1 MNYSLYNQ
9 ILRNRGYIKIK
20 DFFNDAEKAKLLNYF
35 DEIENLK
42 EEKDKQMIYFED
54 NNQKSRVEYFYNYHS
69 GIRQFI
75 NNKLNPFLNSVL
87 GSNQILFKDK
97 MNWKYPHGNGFKAH
111 QDHLAWNDF
120 DVSIFHSIALSG
132 NISNKENG
140 CLQFSDY
147 DSRVILDQSSNIGEI
162 TDKIDETLDWTY
174 VETTPA
180 DLVIFNSFVPHKSD
194 KNISENSRR
203 IMYLTFNNE
212 EEGNYYEEYNKRK
225 REFFPPNIERIK
237 EYSFKNNK
245 YNLANP
251 LK

>member
-1 MNYSLYNQ
+1 MNFSLYNQ

-20 DFFNDAEKAKLLNYF
+20 DFFNDSEKTKLLNYF
-35 DEIENLK
+35 NEIEHLE
-42 EEKDKQMIYFED
+42 EEKNKQMIYFED
-54 NNQKSRVEYFYNYHS
+54 NKQKSRVEYFYNYHS
-69 GIRQFI
+69 DIRQFI
-75 NNKLNPFLNSVL
+75 NNKLNPFLNIVL

-97 MNWKYPHGNGFKAH
+97 MNWKYPNGNGFKAH

-120 DVSIFHSIALSG
+120 NVSIFHSIALSG

-147 DSRVILDQSSNIGEI
+147 DNRVILDKSSNLGEI
-162 TDKIDETLDWTY
+162 TDEIDKTLDWKY
-174 VETTPA
+174 VETTPS
-180 DLVIFNSFVPHKSD
+180 DLVIFNSFVPHKSE

-225 REFFPPNIERIK
+225 REFFPPNIERTH